1 MIFTYEIHESR
12 SFEMDFDI
20 IYNKLAEFLETNNV
34 KIISDYFLDNVA
46 QFIAESV
53 PTDYQE
59 EWNESTELWVAY
71 EWEYYISNKHEKN
84 N

>member
-12 SFEMDFDI
+12 LFEMDFDI
-20 IYNKLAEFLETNNV
+20 IYNKLSELLETDDIEIISYYFLNNV
-34 KIISDYFLDNVA
+34 T

-59 EWNESTELWVAY
+59 EWNESTKLWVAD
-71 EWEYYISNKHEKN
+71 EWKYYISNKHEKN